1 MNILFESIILIFT
14 GITVL
19 KLTGS
24 KSVSQ
29 MTRAEIIIVVSI
41 GRIIVEPV
49 LSRKVI
55 PSIFTAIIF
64 SIVLLI
70 IHFLELKSR
79 KVEQFLNGNSIVIV
93 ENGEI
98 VKENLMRAK
107 MSEQQLF
114 MQLREKGIHDLK
126 SLQKVTAEPNGR
138 IGYQLNAL
146 AQPVTLEMLE
156 KILDQ
161 QIRKK

>member
-14 GITVL
+14 GVFAL
-19 KLTGS
+19 KITGS
-24 KSVSQ
+24 KSVGQ

-55 PSIFTAIIF
+55 PSILVAIIF

-70 IHFLELKSR
+70 IHFLELNSR
-79 KVEQFLNGNSIVIV
+79 KMEHFLNGSSIVIV

-98 VKENLMRAK
+98 LKKNLMRAK
-107 MSEQQLF
+107 MSEQQLY
-114 MQLREKGIHDLK
+114 MQLREKGIHDLQ
-126 SLQKVTAEPNGR
+126 SLQQITAEPNGR
-138 IGYQLNAL
+138 IGYRLTPQ
-146 AQPVTLEMLE
+146 AQTITLEMLE
-156 KILDQ
+156 KILSQ
-161 QIRKK
+161 YNVKR